1 MTSHKTYE
9 SHYSR
14 EANERDKK
22 TKEFLRNVYPD
33 RLYFPVEDV
42 PSGVEYR
49 WVREEIRGQKDT
61 SNVTLMCKQ
70 GWTPVPFSRHPH
82 FLADTS
88 WFKSEDPTVIR
99 IDGLILC
106 ERPIEYGEIEREALR
121 QQNAH
126 ALQAVNWT
134 ISQDHERDRRIYQNE
149 THAPRVVREKI
160 IEARAEVEDSLSWEE
175 TAEDFDHVI
184 EKKIP
189 QRKVSAP
196 KKRSNK
202 SASKAASKSKS
213 SAKPDT
219 SKKTLSLPTS
229 KKGQTLSTPEPL
241 ATMEM

>member
-14 EANERDKK
+14 EAGERDKK

-42 PSGVEYR
+42 PRGVEYR

-106 ERPIEYGEIEREALR
+106 ERPIEYGEIEREAMR

-134 ISQDHERDRRIYQNE
+134 ISQDHERDSRVFLNE
-149 THAPRVVREKI
+149 TKY
-160 IEARAEVEDSLSWEE
+160 
-175 TAEDFDHVI
+175 
-184 EKKIP
+184 P
-189 QRKVSAP
+189 QRKRVLDEEVVRTPVKKPSRSRP
-196 KKRSNK
+196 KSKVINSEK
-202 SASKAASKSKS
+202 SSKLTLSEASLRHPSKSK
-213 SAKPDT
+213 AKT
-219 SKKTLSLPTS
+219 
-229 KKGQTLSTPEPL
+229 
-241 ATMEM
+241 ATAAPVFGSD

>member
-14 EANERDKK
+14 ESNEREKK

-42 PSGVEYR
+42 PHGVEYR

-149 THAPRVVREKI
+149 TRAPQGVRRRA
-160 IEARAEVEDSLSWEE
+160 IEERHTVDDSLPWDD
-175 TAEDFDHVI
+175 TEDNRQPVTP
-184 EKKIP
+184 KKAS
-189 QRKVSAP
+189 QRKVSAT
-196 KKRSNK
+196 KKRSQS
-202 SASKAASKSKS
+202 SAKSKS
-213 SAKPDT
+213 SPKSVA
-219 SKKTLSLPTS
+219 SKKTLSLSTF
-229 KKGQTLSTPEPL
+229 KKDQTLDNTDQP
-241 ATMEM
+241 ATGEM

>member
-42 PSGVEYR
+42 PPGVEYR

-106 ERPIEYGEIEREALR
+106 ERPIEYGEIEQEALR
-121 QQNAH
+121 QQNVH

-134 ISQDHERDRRIYQNE
+134 ISHDERDSRVFLNE
-149 THAPRVVREKI
+149 TRSPQKKQSLRE
-160 IEARAEVEDSLSWEE
+160 EVIRTSVKKVSRSRPKPKAIKSGRSSNVTLSEVSLEKPSQSKAE
-175 TAEDFDHVI
+175 TATT
-184 EKKIP
+184 
-189 QRKVSAP
+189 AP
-196 KKRSNK
+196 VFGS
-202 SASKAASKSKS
+202 
-213 SAKPDT
+213 D
-219 SKKTLSLPTS
+219 
-229 KKGQTLSTPEPL
+229 
-241 ATMEM
+241 